1 MITGT
6 GGDGSVVKG
15 RSSHAGGG
23 FVATGVGFSGG
34 IGASGAAGGAA
45 LGGLGQPN
53 TFAGG
58 SFGGMVQVA
67 PDSYNIRGQQP
78 TAVRSQPDLQASW
91 KGSKS

>member
-1 MITGT
+1 MIAGP

-23 FVATGVGFSGG
+23 FVATGLGFSGG
-34 IGASGAAGGAA
+34 IGARGAAGGAA
-45 LGGLGQPN
+45 PGGLGQPN

-58 SFGGMVQVA
+58 SFGGTVQVA
-67 PDSYNIRGQQP
+67 PETYTIRGQQP
-78 TAVRSQPDLQASW
+78 AAIRSQPDLQPSW